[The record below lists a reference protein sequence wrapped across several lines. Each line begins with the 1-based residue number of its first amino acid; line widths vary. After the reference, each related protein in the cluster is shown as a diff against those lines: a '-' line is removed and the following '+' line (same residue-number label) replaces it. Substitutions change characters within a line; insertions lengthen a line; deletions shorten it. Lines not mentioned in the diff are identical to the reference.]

1 MKIIVPNDTASDID
15 ILNLGRIPA
24 DNTVVFPLTSF
35 LTQRGVGG
43 EKPEIFTQLEAHGL
57 NYELALEPHD
67 KGLVARKF
75 ITVTTEDLVAKGAH
89 DSADF
94 QNAYPFCEGAR
105 FLGGRIVITELVN
118 NSDAGFAAGTCL
130 IDVGLASA
138 HDTFKAN
145 LDAEHGSGSTG
156 STALTSF
163 AGADLSG
170 ETLYVDIANSA
181 ATALMNETTAGA
193 FEVEVFYTVA

>member
-24 DNTVVFPLTSF
+24 GNTVVFPLTSF
-35 LTQRGVGG
+35 LVQRGVGG
-43 EKPEIFTQLEAHGL
+43 EKPEIFTQLEANGL

-75 ITVTTEDLVAKGAH
+75 ITVTADDLVAEGA
-89 DSADF
+89 SAVGAF
-94 QNAYPFCEGAR
+94 SNAYPFCEGAR
-105 FLGGRIVITELVN
+105 FLGGRVAVTTLLN
-118 NSDAGFAAGTCL
+118 NSDAGYAAGTAL
-130 IDVGLASA
+130 LDAGFASD
-138 HDTFKAN
+138 HDALTAN
-145 LDAEHGSGSTG
+145 LDVEHGSGSVG
-156 STALTSF
+156 STAFTLAVGS
-163 AGADLSG
+163 DLSG
-170 ETLYVDIANSA
+170 ESLYVDVTNSA